1 MHQGRPFAEIE
12 KLQEENAEGSRRN
25 VVETP
30 STDASIV
37 IPLPNPPHVP
47 LSETAS
53 VRSAFKRNR
62 AEPRSSPAP
71 IPPSSPTKVP
81 TPLATPVATTLRAML
96 SEPAIREHVEN
107 PPTSLLAVGVEPQ
120 LAPLAELIK
129 DTAAKHYDQTA
140 GLGEQIISLQ
150 RDIHILPNEIQVLLG
165 QAVAAAAKRTSDSYG
180 HIDNA
185 RLQNV
190 LTSLEGF
197 KKQILAKSEHPQ
209 MDSVVKMFE
218 DLQTRLATL
227 APLLME
233 KLASIEQGQTQ
244 LQLQATREAEK
255 PIKTTRGIPPSS
267 PTEGG
272 SRFWDV
278 SHYASVDVSE
288 IHSKL
293 DELASLYRSSIA
305 TVSTAKEFHSVPSS
319 QTADADSEK
328 VCYFHW
334 PLELTF
340 IHLISRSSKQSWI
353 ISGWTKNSE
362 SSSSTNKLTAFVTST
377 S

>member
-1 MHQGRPFAEIE
+1 M
-12 KLQEENAEGSRRN
+12 K
-25 VVETP
+25 
-30 STDASIV
+30 
-37 IPLPNPPHVP
+37 
-47 LSETAS
+47 
-53 VRSAFKRNR
+53 
-62 AEPRSSPAP
+62 AP
-71 IPPSSPTKVP
+71 TSF
-81 TPLATPVATTLRAML
+81 ATPVATTLRAEL

-150 RDIHILPNEIQVLLG
+150 RDIHILPKEIQVLLG
-165 QAVAAAAKRTSDSYG
+165 QAAAAAAKRTFDSHG

-185 RLQNV
+185 SLQNV
-190 LTSLEGF
+190 LTSLEGLR
-197 KKQILAKSEHPQ
+197 KQILAKSEHPQ
-209 MDSVVKMFE
+209 MDSVVKMSE

-244 LQLQATREAEK
+244 LHLQATREAEK
-255 PIKTTRGIPPSS
+255 PVRTTRAIPRSPRPSS
-267 PTEGG
+267 PTESG
-272 SRFWDV
+272 SRFWDG
-278 SHYASVDVSE
+278 SHYTSVDVSD

-305 TVSTAKEFHSVPSS
+305 AVSTAKETQSIPSS

-328 VCYFHW
+328 VCYPHW
-334 PLELTF
+334 RTYPP
-340 IHLISRSSKQSWI
+340 HLS
-353 ISGWTKNSE
+353 
-362 SSSSTNKLTAFVTST
+362 
-377 S
+377 